1 MNLTK
6 VFLDSKKSLTEKLF
20 ECVSSYDIFCSIIG
34 EEVKV
39 GDFILSPIRRDN
51 KPTFKL
57 FIPID
62 KDDVYFKDF
71 AWLGGDVFKFTKLYA
86 LYQENVNLKT
96 HTDILKYIDRHMGI
110 GLFDSTVK
118 KPIRRR
124 AVDASF
130 YASKRVIKFKARDY
144 TERDLKYWSQYHID
158 EETLKLYDVKSVHK
172 LLNDKN
178 EVTFTVAR
186 RCLTFAYIVYNKI
199 KLYRPEEV
207 TEFKWRNTCPAHY
220 LQGLPQVNKLKSGN
234 RKLIITKSL
243 KDIMVFYTFLKD
255 EYDIIAPHSETYN
268 FSDKILENLYS
279 RYDEIIIIYDFDLA
293 GVQGVNKLRK
303 RNPKK
308 FRYTFVST
316 RRIRINGKI
325 NTLDKDIS
333 DYSVGR
339 SPKDIKKHLKDIGL

>member
-130 YASKRVIKFKARDY
+130 YASKRVIKFK
-144 TERDLKYWSQYHID
+144 
-158 EETLKLYDVKSVHK
+158 
-172 LLNDKN
+172 
-178 EVTFTVAR
+178 
-186 RCLTFAYIVYNKI
+186 
-199 KLYRPEEV
+199 
-207 TEFKWRNTCPAHY
+207 
-220 LQGLPQVNKLKSGN
+220 
-234 RKLIITKSL
+234 
-243 KDIMVFYTFLKD
+243 
-255 EYDIIAPHSETYN
+255 
-268 FSDKILENLYS
+268 NL
-279 RYDEIIIIYDFDLA
+279 D
-293 GVQGVNKLRK
+293 
-303 RNPKK
+303 
-308 FRYTFVST
+308 
-316 RRIRINGKI
+316 
-325 NTLDKDIS
+325 
-333 DYSVGR
+333 
-339 SPKDIKKHLKDIGL
+339 